1 MKHPQK
7 GFTLI
12 ELVVVITIL
21 GILASFAIPRFA
33 GLETSARTA
42 ALNGLAGSIR
52 AASALAHS
60 VALVTGSSS
69 SESISMDGQAITM
82 LNLYPTAD
90 SAGIVEALQ
99 DHSGFED
106 NTDGTLDLIGAPDPD
121 TCRVTYNEAAGGGGS
136 ATITV
141 DIAGC

>member
-42 ALNGLAGSIR
+42 AINGLAGSVR

-60 VALVTGSSS
+60 VALVTGTSS
-69 SESISMDGQAITM
+69 SEDISMDGQAVTM
-82 LNLYPTAD
+82 VNLYPTA
-90 SAGIVEALQ
+90 STAGIVAALQ
-99 DHSGFED
+99 DFSGFQD
-106 NTDGTLDLIGAPDPD
+106 NTDGTLDLIGAPTEA
-121 TCRVTYNEAAGGGGS
+121 TCRVTYTPAGVGGS
-136 ATITV
+136 PTIAVTFS
-141 DIAGC
+141 GC

>member
-33 GLETSARTA
+33 GLETSARTSA
-42 ALNGLAGSIR
+42 INGLAGSVR

-82 LNLYPTAD
+82 LNLYPTQD
-90 SAGIVEALQ
+90 SAGIVAALQ
-99 DHSGFED
+99 DFSGFED
-106 NTDGTLDLIGAPDPD
+106 NSDGSLELIGAPNGD
-121 TCRVTYNEAAGGGGS
+121 TCRVTYTNSGS
-136 ATITV
+136 GSPTIAVTFP
-141 DIAGC
+141 GC